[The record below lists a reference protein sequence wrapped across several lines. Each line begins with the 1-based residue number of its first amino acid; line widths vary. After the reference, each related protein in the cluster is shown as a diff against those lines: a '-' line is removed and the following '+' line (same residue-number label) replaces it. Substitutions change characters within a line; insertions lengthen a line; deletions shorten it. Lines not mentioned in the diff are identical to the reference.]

1 VGHLADLSSPWAYI
15 IIGALAALEAAAFI
29 GLVVPGEIAL
39 LAGGYLASIGRVNLG
54 AMIAVAV
61 AAAIVGDSIGYEV
74 GRHLGGRLRASRA
87 GRRIGE
93 ERWGKAEQFLHRHG
107 GPAVFLGRFV
117 GVLRALIPGLAGAT
131 HMPYRRF
138 LVWNALGGATW
149 ATAMVLLGD
158 VAGKSYERV
167 AHQAGNAGLLLLA
180 IAVAVGAV
188 LLAARWIGRR
198 PDRVRAMWERQLARP
213 RISAVRSRYAKQ
225 IAFLTRRFQPGTA
238 LGLVLTAQLAA
249 LAASGWLLGAVLQDV
264 LQGESN
270 AFDGAV
276 TRWFVRHREPWL
288 TSIMRTVTAFG
299 STTVLIPLVVISGL
313 ALYRRRGSWLPLAT
327 LAAAQAG
334 AIVLYDTI
342 KLLVHRPRPSVGPL
356 VATASGYS
364 FPSGHATQSMA
375 VYVTLALVLS
385 AGRDMRTRTAAVAAA
400 VIITLLIGVSRVYLG
415 VHWATDVI
423 AGWALGAAWIV
434 ALATAIRIVTVRRT
448 VPRLA
453 RSTDRSR

>member
-29 GLVVPGEIAL
+29 GLVVPGEVAL

-54 AMIAVAV
+54 VMITVAIV
-61 AAAIVGDSIGYEV
+61 AAIVGDSIGYEI
-74 GRHLGGRLRASRA
+74 GRHLGARLRASPA

-93 ERWGKAEQFLHRHG
+93 ERWGKAERFLHRHG

-117 GVLRALIPGLAGAT
+117 GVLRALIPALAGAT

-138 LVWNALGGATW
+138 LLWNALGGAAW

-158 VAGKSYERV
+158 AAGKSYDRV

-180 IAVAVGAV
+180 IGAAVGAV
-188 LLAARWIGRR
+188 VLAARWIGRR
-198 PDRVRAMWERQLARP
+198 PDRVRTVWERQLARP
-213 RISAVRSRYAKQ
+213 RISAVRRRYAAQ
-225 IAFLTRRFQPGTA
+225 LAFLTRRFQPGTA
-238 LGLVLTAQLAA
+238 LGLVLTAQLVA
-249 LAASGWLLGAVLQDV
+249 LAASGWLLGALVQDV
-264 LQGESN
+264 LRGESN
-270 AFDGAV
+270 TFDGAV

-288 TSIMRTVTAFG
+288 TTIMRTVTTFG
-299 STTVLIPLVVISGL
+299 SSTVLIPLVIVSGL
-313 ALYRRRGSWLPLAT
+313 ALHRRRRSWLPLVT

-334 AIVLYDTI
+334 SIALYDTI

-385 AGRDMRTRTAAVAAA
+385 ARRDTRTRAAAVAAA
-400 VIITLLIGVSRVYLG
+400 VIITLLVGVSRVYLG
-415 VHWATDVI
+415 VHWTTDVI
-423 AGWALGAAWIV
+423 AGWALGAAWLA
-434 ALATAIRIVTVRRT
+434 ALATATRIVAGRRT
-448 VPRLA
+448 V
-453 RSTDRSR
+453 TTT